1 MQNTDEHNW
10 AYYEKKLE
18 SISKHNH
25 VPYGRAFMLFDSEE
39 EHFKKCVQ
47 YKGYLALSD
56 AFKCIF
62 LETIELFSTE
72 CRPKITSSV
81 SKLYPL
87 FVPRL
92 VHSYKSLCGSERLAL
107 KGYPLQAYALLRN
120 TFDNIV
126 LVSAVLQGITDF
138 HSADGIDSVESG
150 GKIDLKEL
158 KRKRKKTEY
167 DVRSKMTGAR
177 SGLSQTTI
185 DELAIWDDMFDWETH
200 GSRLSLSASLSW
212 MQGQEPLS
220 VLPEFLEREFAMF
233 MNRYCEIAWMAHRLL
248 PMIQFSEAPLGNS
261 WNEKWCII
269 DASFELMVTSL
280 TVQAG
285 KPIGVAIVE
294 FVRQKFPFNEKSVFP
309 L

>member
-1 MQNTDEHNW
+1 MSNKDENTW

-18 SISKHNH
+18 SISRHNH

-39 EHFKKCVQ
+39 EHFKKCLT
-47 YKGYLALSD
+47 YKGYLSLSD

-62 LETIELFSTE
+62 LETMELFDIE
-72 CRPKITSSV
+72 CRPKIKSSV
-81 SKLYPL
+81 SRSYPL

-92 VHSYKSLCGSERLAL
+92 VHSYKSLCGSERIAL
-107 KGYPLQAYALLRN
+107 KGYPLQAYTLLRN

-126 LVSAVLQGITDF
+126 VVSAVLQGITDF
-138 HSADGIDSVESG
+138 HSADGIDRIESG
-150 GKIDLKEL
+150 GEIDLKQI
-158 KRKRKKTEY
+158 RNKKKATEF

-185 DELAIWDDMFDWETH
+185 NELAIWDDMFDWETH
-200 GSRLSLSASLSW
+200 GSRLSLSSSLSW

-233 MNRYCEIAWMAHRLL
+233 MNRYCEIAWMVHRLL

-269 DASFELMVTSL
+269 DTSFELMVTSL

-285 KPIGVAIVE
+285 KPIGAAIVE
-294 FVRQKFPFNEKSVFP
+294 FVKQKFPFNEKSVFP